1 MRIALV
7 TGVFFFVF
15 CASAAKAQTL
25 NIDSC
30 YEKAKRNYPLIKQ
43 YALIDQSAE
52 FTISN
57 ANKSYLPQLSLTGI
71 GGYLIKGLPTIGPG
85 DESSKEKVQFIGIAQ
100 LNQTIWDGGATR
112 GEKEI
117 TKSETAVQKAEID
130 VALHEVRERVNQVYF
145 GILLLDEQQE
155 LMKVLTGNL
164 TIAFNAVKLSNENG
178 VAYSTDVDEVKVELL
193 KVEQRVAEIEYARQG
208 YLDMLSLLIGEKLSP
223 STKLEKPLAVAEEGS
238 SINRPELS
246 LYEFQRSLVAARHS
260 MVKVGNMPKVGLL
273 GAGIMV
279 QPGFPFGS
287 AKINSLAIAGL
298 SVSWSTSMIYKSSNE
313 KELMRINTDRIASQL
328 ETFIF
333 NTNLQLVQQRSEVEK
348 QRVILA
354 KDKEIVTLK
363 GAIKKGYE
371 LKYQNGMCSMNDLI
385 TATNSESE
393 ARGNEALHET
403 QLLLA
408 IYTYKTTSGN

>member
-7 TGVFFFVF
+7 TSVFFALF
-15 CASAAKAQTL
+15 CGTAIKAQTL

-30 YEKAKRNYPLIKQ
+30 YDKAKRNYPLIKQ

-71 GGYLIKGLPTIGPG
+71 GGYVIKGMPAMIPG
-85 DESSKEKVQFIGIAQ
+85 DEGSNEKVQFIGIAQ
-100 LNQTIWDGGATR
+100 LNQTIWDGGASR
-112 GEKEI
+112 SEKAI
-117 TKSETAVQKAEID
+117 AKSETRVQKAEID
-130 VALHEVRERVNQVYF
+130 VSFHQLRERVNQVYF
-145 GILLLDEQQE
+145 GILLLDEQRE
-155 LMKVLTGNL
+155 LMHVLTRNL
-164 TIAFNAVKLSNENG
+164 TIALNTVKLSNENG
-178 VAYSTDVDEVKVELL
+178 GAYSTDVDEVKVELL
-193 KVEQRVAEIEYARQG
+193 RVEQRVAEIEYARQG
-208 YLDMLSLLIGEKLSP
+208 YLDMLSLLIGERLPPSAKLQ
-223 STKLEKPLAVAEEGS
+223 KPLAVAEES
-238 SINRPELS
+238 PPINRPELS
-246 LYEFQRSLVAARHS
+246 LYEFQRSLVAAQHS
-260 MVKVGNMPKVGLL
+260 LVKVANMPKIGLL

-279 QPGFPFGS
+279 QPGIPLGS

-298 SVSWSTSMIYKSSNE
+298 SVSWNTNMIYKSSNQ
-313 KELMRINTDRIASQL
+313 KELMRISTDRISSHM

-333 NTNLQLVQQRSEVEK
+333 NTNLQLVQQKSEVEK
-348 QRVILA
+348 QRLILA

-363 GAIKKGYE
+363 AAIKKGYE

-393 ARGNEALHET
+393 ARTNEALHET
-403 QLLLA
+403 QLLMA